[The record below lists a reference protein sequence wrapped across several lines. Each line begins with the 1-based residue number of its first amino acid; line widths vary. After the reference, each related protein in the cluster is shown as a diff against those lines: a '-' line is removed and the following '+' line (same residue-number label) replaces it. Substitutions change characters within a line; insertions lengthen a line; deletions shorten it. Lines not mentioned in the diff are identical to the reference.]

1 MRNKARDV
9 FFSLSLELID
19 LWPNAV
25 ARVQT
30 RIGRL
35 PTDGLP
41 LLLCRL
47 FFYLLLSHWK
57 IWPWQN
63 RLCMKDA
70 LLTTYCRDRRALIQ
84 IYNFYLELWGTVEF
98 VVWWNLSQSS
108 RINTFGH
115 IIYFSFRVEYINT
128 IWESGTR
135 APKCVCVLSSKRW
148 ISWNLGIG
156 SEIRRKTGQA

>member
-47 FFYLLLSHWK
+47 FFIFFFFLTEKFDRGK
-57 IWPWQN
+57 ID
-63 RLCMKDA
+63 CA
-70 LLTTYCRDRRALIQ
+70 
-84 IYNFYLELWGTVEF
+84 
-98 VVWWNLSQSS
+98 
-108 RINTFGH
+108 
-115 IIYFSFRVEYINT
+115 
-128 IWESGTR
+128 
-135 APKCVCVLSSKRW
+135 
-148 ISWNLGIG
+148 
-156 SEIRRKTGQA
+156 